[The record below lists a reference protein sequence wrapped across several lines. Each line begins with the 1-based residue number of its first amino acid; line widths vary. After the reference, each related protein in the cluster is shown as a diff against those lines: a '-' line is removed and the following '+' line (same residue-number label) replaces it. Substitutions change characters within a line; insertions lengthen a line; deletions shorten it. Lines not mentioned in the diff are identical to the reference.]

1 MEIVQEVLR
10 PAFQRRLDAYIE
22 EQYIPEGTQE
32 KKVKIVKGGLP
43 PIVGAIRSVLPGHL
57 TTEDIRELLE
67 EKEDTFS
74 ERLLALIRGKHL
86 KASDVYRKAGLTKAL
101 FSKIRHDV
109 DYKPSKDTVLCLI
122 FALALTADEADD
134 LLRRAGYSFSPSQ
147 VRDIIIQYFVK
158 EGILDIDALDEVLF
172 DRHLK
177 TLHKDE

>member
-22 EQYIPEGTQE
+22 EQYVPEGTQ
-32 KKVKIVKGGLP
+32 KIVKGGLP
-43 PIVGAIRSVLPGHL
+43 SIVGAIGGGLLAYFP
-57 TTEDIRELLE
+57 TENLRELLE

-122 FALALTADEADD
+122 FALALTEDEADD

>member
-22 EQYIPEGTQE
+22 EQYVPEGTQE

-43 PIVGAIRSVLPGHL
+43 PIVGNVLAWYLP
-57 TTEDIRELLE
+57 TEGIRELLE

-109 DYKPSKDTVLCLI
+109 DYKPSQDTVLCLI
-122 FALALTADEADD
+122 FALALTEDEADD

>member
-22 EQYIPEGTQE
+22 EQYVPEGTQE

-43 PIVGAIRSVLPGHL
+43 PIVGVAVLAWHPP
-57 TTEDIRELLE
+57 TEVIRELLE

-86 KASDVYRKAGLTKAL
+86 RASDVYRKAGLTKAL

>member
-22 EQYIPEGTQE
+22 EQYVPEGTQE

-43 PIVGAIRSVLPGHL
+43 PIVGTVLAWHPI
-57 TTEDIRELLE
+57 TEGIRELLE

-86 KASDVYRKAGLTKAL
+86 RASDVYRKAGLTKAL

-122 FALALTADEADD
+122 FALALTEDEADD

>member
-22 EQYIPEGTQE
+22 EQYVPEGTQE

-43 PIVGAIRSVLPGHL
+43 PIVGAAVLAWHPP
-57 TTEDIRELLE
+57 TEVIRELLE

-74 ERLLALIRGKHL
+74 ERLIALIRGKHL

-109 DYKPSKDTVLCLI
+109 DYKPSKDTVLCII
-122 FALALTADEADD
+122 FALELTEDEADD

-158 EGILDIDALDEVLF
+158 EGILDIDAVDEVLF

>member
-1 MEIVQEVLR
+1 MEIVQDVLR
-10 PAFQRRLDAYIE
+10 QAFQRRLDAYIA
-22 EQYIPEGTQE
+22 EQYVPEGTQE

-43 PIVGAIRSVLPGHL
+43 PIVGAIGGVLAWHPP
-57 TTEDIRELLE
+57 TEVIRELLE

-134 LLRRAGYSFSPSQ
+134 LLRRAGYSFAPSQ
-147 VRDIIIQYFVK
+147 VSDIIIQYFVK

>member
-1 MEIVQEVLR
+1 MGWKSFRKVLR

-22 EQYIPEGTQE
+22 EQYVPEGTQE

-43 PIVGAIRSVLPGHL
+43 PIVGTIRSVLPGHL

-74 ERLLALIRGKHL
+74 ERLLALIGGKHL

-122 FALALTADEADD
+122 FALALSEDEADD
-134 LLRRAGYSFSPSQ
+134 LMRRAGYSFPPPPRCGISSSSISS
-147 VRDIIIQYFVK
+147 RK
-158 EGILDIDALDEVLF
+158 EYWISMRLMRYCSTAI
-172 DRHLK
+172 
-177 TLHKDE
+177 

>member
-1 MEIVQEVLR
+1 MEIVQEVLH

-22 EQYIPEGTQE
+22 EQYVPEGTQE
-32 KKVKIVKGGLP
+32 KKVKIVKGGFL
-43 PIVGAIRSVLPGHL
+43 PIVGVACYLP
-57 TTEDIRELLE
+57 TEGIRELLE

-122 FALALTADEADD
+122 FALALTEDEADD

>member
-22 EQYIPEGTQE
+22 EQYVPEGTQE

-43 PIVGAIRSVLPGHL
+43 PIVGTVLAWHPI
-57 TTEDIRELLE
+57 TEGIRELLE

-86 KASDVYRKAGLTKAL
+86 RASDVYRKAGLTKAL

-109 DYKPSKDTVLCLI
+109 DYKPSKDTVLCII
-122 FALALTADEADD
+122 FALELTEDEADD

-158 EGILDIDALDEVLF
+158 EGILDIDAVDEVLF

>member
-22 EQYIPEGTQE
+22 EQYVPEGTQKE
-32 KKVKIVKGGLP
+32 KAKIVKGGLP
-43 PIVGAIRSVLPGHL
+43 PIVGAALAWHF
-57 TTEDIRELLE
+57 TTKDIRELLE

-86 KASDVYRKAGLTKAL
+86 RASDVYRKAGLTKAL

-109 DYKPSKDTVLCLI
+109 DYKPSKDTVLCII
-122 FALALTADEADD
+122 FALELTEDEADD

-158 EGILDIDALDEVLF
+158 EGILDIDAVDEVLF

>member
-22 EQYIPEGTQE
+22 EQYVPEGTQE

-43 PIVGAIRSVLPGHL
+43 PIVGNVLAWYLP
-57 TTEDIRELLE
+57 TEGIRELLE

-122 FALALTADEADD
+122 FALALTEDEADD

>member
-22 EQYIPEGTQE
+22 EQYVPEGTQE
-32 KKVKIVKGGLP
+32 KKVKIVKGGLL
-43 PIVGAIRSVLPGHL
+43 PIVGNVLACYLP
-57 TTEDIRELLE
+57 TEGIRELLK
-67 EKEDTFS
+67 EKGDTFS

-122 FALALTADEADD
+122 FALALTKDEADD
-134 LLRRAGYSFSPSQ
+134 LLQRAGYSFSPSQ